1 MYKKNPAGK
10 QLNLTDPYMY
20 YPKYITEM
28 LHNSWAEYFF
38 NSIFSNINEERFS
51 LLYSDNFSRPN
62 APVNIMIGLLTLKEL
77 NQWSDE
83 ELIAAFYFDYRVQYA
98 LGISDFDKE
107 RICINTIGNFR
118 KRLYEYYEAHGRD
131 LLEEEISALTSE
143 LIELSRMDTSL
154 ARQDSMMISSNCKKM
169 GRLELIYT
177 VNSNVVELLKEH
189 AENKI
194 PETCRHYLEE
204 KDKPNQI
211 YRLKKEEVS
220 AKTEQ
225 LLKESLELYETVPAE
240 LQQEEAYQS
249 LVRLIKEQTIDNGTT
264 PKEPKEI
271 APASL
276 QNPSDPDATYR
287 RKGNKSYSGYVMNFV
302 EARDNEKEM
311 SMIVSYQL
319 EPNIISDKELGL
331 NALEKDLK
339 GAKTIVSD
347 GTYYSPDMVEK
358 AEEKDIALS
367 YSALTGR
374 SSPEGKLGADLFE
387 IDAGTE
393 TIVACPGGAKPVTSV
408 RNREKEYLKAKFAKQ
423 DCEACSLADSC
434 IFKEQKKFNTVIITD
449 KKLVADHYRS
459 LLGTEEHRML
469 ADFRA
474 GAEGVPSVLRRVY
487 GFDDIPVRGLK
498 RSRTWS
504 HFKLMA
510 HNFKSFYSYF
520 KRTGLNP
527 LSLPYFFRLLSRW
540 FDFKRWQACY
550 GCL

>member
-10 QLNLTDPYMY
+10 QLNLIDPYMH
-20 YPKYITEM
+20 YPKYIREM

-38 NSIFSNINEERFS
+38 GSIFSNINEERFS
-51 LLYSDNFSRPN
+51 LLYSDNYSRPN
-62 APVNIMIGLLTLKEL
+62 APINILIGLLTLKEL

-83 ELIAAFYFDYRVQYA
+83 DLLAAFYFDYRVQYA

-118 KRLYEYYEAHGRD
+118 KRLYEYYETHSRD
-131 LLEEEISALTSE
+131 LLEEEISTLTDE
-143 LIELSRMDTSL
+143 LIELSGMDTSL

-177 VNSNVVELLKEH
+177 VNNSVVELLKEH
-189 AENKI
+189 AENTI
-194 PETCRHYLEE
+194 PEICRHYLEE
-204 KDKPNQI
+204 KDKSNQI

-220 AKTEQ
+220 VKTEQ
-225 LLKESLELYETVPAE
+225 LLKESLTLYEAVPAD

-249 LVRLIKEQTIDNGTT
+249 LVRLIKEQTAGDGTT
-264 PKEPKEI
+264 PKKPKEI
-271 APASL
+271 APDSL

-287 RKGNKSYSGYVMNFV
+287 KKGNKSHTGYVMNFV
-302 EARDNEKEM
+302 EARDKEKEM

-331 NALEKDLK
+331 NALENDLK

-358 AEEKDIALS
+358 AEEKGIDLS
-367 YSALTGR
+367 YSALVGR
-374 SSPEGKLGADLFE
+374 PSPEGKLGSDQFE
-387 IDAGTE
+387 IDAETE
-393 TIVACPGGAKPVTSV
+393 LIVACPNGAKPVAAV
-408 RNREKEYLKAKFAKQ
+408 RNRKKEYFQAKFDKK
-423 DCEACSLADSC
+423 DCKVCSLADSC
-434 IFKEQKKFNTVIITD
+434 IFKEQKKFNSVIITD

-459 LLGTEEHRML
+459 LLGTEKHQTL

-474 GAEGVPSVLRRVY
+474 GAEGIPSVLRRVY

-498 RSRTWS
+498 RSRIWG

-520 KRTGLNP
+520 KRNGKDP
-527 LSLPYFFRLLSRW
+527 LSLAYFFRLLSRW
-540 FDFKRWQACY
+540 FCFDRVQACY
-550 GCL
+550 AC